1 MTKSCF
7 IVPTWLLV
15 VLRCSRLQSI
25 LITHLYYDT
34 STTTTMYRRIYLRHV
49 GPQHIF
55 RVQRKQQRQSFR
67 SFMAQTFGLCVRGAQ
82 VHARCSV
89 AAKYEQGQ

>member
-7 IVPTWLLV
+7 IVPTRLLV

-34 STTTTMYRRIYLRHV
+34 YQYLPPFIYPPLPFRRARFASRFSVRVRVTTCLMLRSVHGSVVTLTRR
-49 GPQHIF
+49 
-55 RVQRKQQRQSFR
+55 
-67 SFMAQTFGLCVRGAQ
+67 
-82 VHARCSV
+82 
-89 AAKYEQGQ
+89 